1 MTPTERLAAR
11 FEKKDETRKKY
22 KCGKCASCY
31 QLEACPVDHL
41 EDPFCPDYLP
51 PEPTRHEWPSIY
63 REALMKL
70 EEPCDA
76 SAQVHRIGRVK
87 SIRSAMLLLH
97 GFSPEDIERIEHGVH
112 QAEAPGRSDVLPA

>member
-41 EDPFCPDYLP
+41 EDPFVPTISRRSRRGTS
-51 PEPTRHEWPSIY
+51 EPTYTEKPWKSSRN
-63 REALMKL
+63 RAMRM
-70 EEPCDA
+70 
-76 SAQVHRIGRVK
+76 HR
-87 SIRSAMLLLH
+87 
-97 GFSPEDIERIEHGVH
+97 FTE
-112 QAEAPGRSDVLPA
+112 